1 LSLYCPKCNGVV
13 YDRRRKTCGFC
24 GAELPPE
31 LLFSATEI
39 EALNRQE
46 AEAEQQRLKR
56 KAKADAEE
64 QERQKRKRERI
75 PPPIGF

>member
-1 LSLYCPKCNGVV
+1 MSLNCPKCNGVV

-24 GAELPPE
+24 GEELPTE

-39 EALNRQE
+39 GALDRKE

-56 KAKADAEE
+56 KAKEDAEE
-64 QERQKRKRERI
+64 QERQKRKSVSGRLN
-75 PPPIGF
+75 

>member
-1 LSLYCPKCNGVV
+1 MPV
-13 YDRRRKTCGFC
+13 
-24 GAELPPE
+24 E

-39 EALNRQE
+39 EALNRKE

-56 KAKADAEE
+56 KATEDAAER
-64 QERQKRKRERI
+64 ERQKRKRECF